1 MPRWFAYPVGP
12 CLALALT
19 ACQALPEPWEHEVGA
34 QPSSE
39 RPDLSRRGR
48 RSGERGGADRR
59 CRQGRLRPDRRAPR
73 QPRSSPPADRY
84 RAGAATGRAQAAR
97 PCLRDDHRRSPA
109 RPGRVPRRAPGGC
122 RRARRGPRLAKER
135 LARLGAL
142 RADRRRDARQW
153 RRDHRRR
160 PGSRAKARRVR
171 AGSAGL
177 AQQLRAAHRA
187 RPELR
192 HRAHRRSARR
202 AGRCLLRPGAAGGP
216 GRDVPGPARRAT
228 P

>member
-1 MPRWFAYPVGP
+1 M
-12 CLALALT
+12 
-19 ACQALPEPWEHEVGA
+19 
-34 QPSSE
+34 SE
-39 RPDLSRRGR
+39 AELIADAGEADFVLI
-48 RSGERGGADRR
+48 GERRDNLDHHRLQTGIVRR
-59 CRQGRLRPDRRAPR
+59 
-73 QPRSSPPADRY
+73 
-84 RAGAATGRAQAAR
+84 AATGRAPAAR

-109 RPGRVPRRAPGGC
+109 RPGRVPGRPPGGC
-122 RRARRGPRLAKER
+122 RRARRGPRLAEER

-216 GRDVPGPARRAT
+216 GRDVPGPARARRHDGRSARDRVGQGRRHPDRRQRARSARIGACPGT
-228 P
+228 WPASSPGRGW